1 MVYPHQTGE
10 APCRHSVF
18 SKPMFMIHCYLV
30 SVGIRRPSSHS
41 SPRSSTTVLRR
52 ALGKVWCH
60 QWQPPSPRYLCCGYQ
75 QYNGAVL
82 YQVLPNL

>member
-1 MVYPHQTGE
+1 
-10 APCRHSVF
+10 
-18 SKPMFMIHCYLV
+18 MFMIHCYLV